1 MSAQV
6 DTEETFDQE
15 FSPEEMMNLYGVY
28 SLEDLDRID

>member
-15 FSPEEMMNLYGVY
+15 FSPEEMMSLYGVY

>member
-6 DTEETFDQE
+6 DIEITLTEEDLME
-15 FSPEEMMNLYGVY
+15 YYGAY

>member
-1 MSAQV
+1 M

-15 FSPEEMMNLYGVY
+15 FSVEEMMNLYGIN

>member
-15 FSPEEMMNLYGVY
+15 FSVEEMMNLYGLY
-28 SLEDLDRID
+28 SVEDLDRIN